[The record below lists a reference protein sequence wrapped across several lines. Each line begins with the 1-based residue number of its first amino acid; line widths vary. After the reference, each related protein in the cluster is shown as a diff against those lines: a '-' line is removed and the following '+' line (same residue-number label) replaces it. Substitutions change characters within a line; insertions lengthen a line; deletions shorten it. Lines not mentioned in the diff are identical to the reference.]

1 MTTIQ
6 ATRRVYHSAD
16 EMFDLVADVERYPAF
31 VPLCRAHIVKS
42 REKRAETEILMTDM
56 TIAYRVF
63 RESYTSRVTLDR
75 GNGRILVESVDGPL
89 RRLQT
94 RWTFQSRP
102 NGSCDVGFHLSYEFA
117 SRALAFLMG
126 GIFDAAFSRFT
137 AACRRCLRESSSGIA
152 APALDCPTRS
162 ETRARASRSPDRP
175 PRRQPAPN
183 LTSCANSAAVDLH
196 Q

>member
-1 MTTIQ
+1 MPTIQ
-6 ATRRVYHSAD
+6 ATRHVYHSTD

-31 VPLCRAHIVKS
+31 VPLCRAHVIRT

-56 TIAYRVF
+56 TVAYRIF
-63 RESYTSRVTLDR
+63 RETFTSRVTLDR

-94 RWTFQSRP
+94 RWTFKSRP

-126 GIFDAAFSRFT
+126 GIFDAAFRRFAEAFARRADVVYGHPHRVSLYQRWT
-137 AACRRCLRESSSGIA
+137 ARLEAKSA
-152 APALDCPTRS
+152 H
-162 ETRARASRSPDRP
+162 ASRNPDRP
-175 PRRQPAPN
+175 PRQRPAPT
-183 LTSCANSAAVDLH
+183 LTSCAKQRSG
-196 Q
+196 